1 MIDSDMRRAGPKD
14 HQRALALF
22 DKACSPGEPKSCF
35 SRGRACQTGNGR
47 DAEVAR
53 AIALLERVLMPEP
66 KTASAAKA
74 EKALALA
81 RLSAKYPEAT
91 PASKP

>member
-1 MIDSDMRRAGPKD
+1 MAKGPP
-14 HQRALALF
+14 RALALF
-22 DKACSPGEPKSCF
+22 DKACSSGEPESCF

-53 AIALLERVLMPEP
+53 AIALLERVLMPDP
-66 KTASAAKA
+66 KTPSAAEA

-81 RLSAKYPEAT
+81 RPSAKYPEAT